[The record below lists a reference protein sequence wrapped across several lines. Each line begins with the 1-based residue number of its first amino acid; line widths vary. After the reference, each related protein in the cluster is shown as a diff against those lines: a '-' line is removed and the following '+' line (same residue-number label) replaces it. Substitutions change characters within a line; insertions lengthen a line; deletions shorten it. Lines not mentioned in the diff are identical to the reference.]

1 MNFSSCWRW
10 DSTRSC
16 YVEVLEEL
24 VRTVCD
30 VDDGV
35 LLEDLDELLQ
45 LLEVGL
51 HPRLPLPLV
60 ERVRE
65 QGEALVGLVHQ
76 RPVTAQPL
84 QIHTVYAVLGQRI
97 MWPSNNGFFVTVTEI
112 KKSVTV
118 TSLPF
123 LTVSAGL

>member
-1 MNFSSCWRW
+1 M
-10 DSTRSC
+10 
-16 YVEVLEEL
+16 
-24 VRTVCD
+24 
-30 VDDGV
+30 

-76 RPVTAQPL
+76 RPVPAQPL
-84 QIHTVYAVLGQRI
+84 QIHICRVKFVVIVTSSR
-97 MWPSNNGFFVTVTEI
+97 NGYFD
-112 KKSVTV
+112 KKSVAV
-118 TSLPF
+118 TSLSL

>member
-1 MNFSSCWRW
+1 M
-10 DSTRSC
+10 
-16 YVEVLEEL
+16 

-51 HPRLPLPLV
+51 HPRLPLALV

-65 QGEALVGLVHQ
+65 QGEALVGLVYQ

-84 QIHTVYAVLGQRI
+84 QIQSCWV
-97 MWPSNNGFFVTVTEI
+97 N
-112 KKSVTV
+112 
-118 TSLPF
+118 SLTALSRDS
-123 LTVSAGL
+123 LTT

>member
-1 MNFSSCWRW
+1 MTVCFSRIWMNFYSCWRW
-10 DSTRSC
+10 DSTLARS
-16 YVEVLEEL
+16 VEALEEL
-24 VRTVCD
+24 VWTVRD

-65 QGEALVGLVHQ
+65 EGEALVGLVHQ
-76 RPVTAQPL
+76 RPVPTQPL
-84 QIHTVYAVLGQRI
+84 QIHKI
-97 MWPSNNGFFVTVTEI
+97 N
-112 KKSVTV
+112 K
-118 TSLPF
+118 
-123 LTVSAGL
+123 

>member
-1 MNFSSCWRW
+1 
-10 DSTRSC
+10 
-16 YVEVLEEL
+16 L

-51 HPRLPLPLV
+51 HPRLPLALV

-65 QGEALVGLVHQ
+65 QGEALVGLVYQ

-84 QIHTVYAVLGQRI
+84 QIQSCWV
-97 MWPSNNGFFVTVTEI
+97 N
-112 KKSVTV
+112 
-118 TSLPF
+118 SLTALSRDS
-123 LTVSAGL
+123 LTT

>member
-10 DSTRSC
+10 DSTRACS
-16 YVEVLEEL
+16 VEALEEL
-24 VRTVCD
+24 VRTVGD
-30 VDDGV
+30 VDVGV

-60 ERVRE
+60 QRVRE

-76 RPVTAQPL
+76 RPVPAQPL
-84 QIHTVYAVLGQRI
+84 QIHMCWVKGIWGHRYFA
-97 MWPSNNGFFVTVTEI
+97 
-112 KKSVTV
+112 K
-118 TSLPF
+118 
-123 LTVSAGL
+123 

>member
-10 DSTRSC
+10 DSTLAYS
-16 YVEVLEEL
+16 VEVLEEL

-51 HPRLPLPLV
+51 HSRLPLALV

-65 QGEALVGLVHQ
+65 EGEALVGLVHQ
-76 RPVTAQPL
+76 RPVPAQPL
-84 QIHTVYAVLGQRI
+84 QIHVSWV
-97 MWPSNNGFFVTVTEI
+97 NN
-112 KKSVTV
+112 
-118 TSLPF
+118 
-123 LTVSAGL
+123 LTF